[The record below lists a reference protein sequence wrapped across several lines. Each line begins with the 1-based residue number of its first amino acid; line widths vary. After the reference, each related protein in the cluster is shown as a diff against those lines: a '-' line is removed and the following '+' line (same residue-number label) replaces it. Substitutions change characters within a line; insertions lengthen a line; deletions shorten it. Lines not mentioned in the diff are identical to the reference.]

1 MGKSAIFTR
10 AYVRLQT
17 KGNFSVLRIAALFSI
32 KRSLCARGTLMLAG
46 LSFKRSTAKLAIEL
60 MKKGSHG
67 KLNLPNKKNHENPTR
82 ILH

>member
-1 MGKSAIFTR
+1 MGA
-10 AYVRLQT
+10 
-17 KGNFSVLRIAALFSI
+17 NNE
-32 KRSLCARGTLMLAG
+32 MLARV
-46 LSFKRSTAKLAIEL
+46 KNRSTAKLAIEL

>member
-1 MGKSAIFTR
+1 MPIAVSIGIF
-10 AYVRLQT
+10 
-17 KGNFSVLRIAALFSI
+17 
-32 KRSLCARGTLMLAG
+32 
-46 LSFKRSTAKLAIEL
+46 RSTAKLAIEL